1 MDIRAST
8 DTVKIRINGQETPFN
23 VSGISKVTDL
33 IELIKA
39 VIDPDHMISAFLLNG
54 KELQD
59 HEWNGMLAQ
68 LGTATFEVET
78 STPENYVGSRLMQA
92 PELASTCYFQFRES
106 RKLFQEGKTIDANK
120 NLVLAVST
128 LKEFFTW
135 YATIIELL
143 TPERRKLVELDEQM
157 NGITEVCKKI
167 CQQQLYQSWWAL
179 GESIK
184 NELEPKLDSLE
195 DACKKALATFDAS
208 SITGSN

>member
-1 MDIRAST
+1 MEIRAST

-39 VIDPDHMISAFLLNG
+39 VIDPEHMISAFLLNG
-54 KELQD
+54 RELQE
-59 HEWNGMLAQ
+59 HEWTGMISQ
-68 LGTATFEVET
+68 LGTAVFDVET
-78 STPENYVGSRLMQA
+78 STPEVYVGSRLSQA
-92 PELASTCYFQFRES
+92 PELASTCYYQFRES
-106 RKLFQEGKTIDANK
+106 RKQFQEGKTVDANK
-120 NLVLAVST
+120 TLVLAVGT

-143 TPERRKLVELDEQM
+143 TPERRKLVDLNEQM

-195 DACKKALATFDAS
+195 DACKKALKTFETSAS
-208 SITGSN
+208 A